1 MNGAFVGSMV
11 DAGRGHDAHQR
22 VVHRPLQRAAVAD
35 HFGGEVQDVR
45 RKFFALARDSVATLA
60 QHVEEQDG
68 SLPGIQPVF
77 LDGTKISPTLHG
89 SASLLG
95 SIRIQQVVARG
106 RDTSGSPA
114 GAMSKGHIGR
124 RR

>member
-1 MNGAFVGSMV
+1 MIGALVGSMLR
-11 DAGRGHDAHQR
+11 AGRGNDAHQR
-22 VVHRPLQRAAVAD
+22 VVHRPLQGAAVA
-35 HFGGEVQDVR
+35 HQFGLEVQDVR
-45 RKFFALARDSVATLA
+45 DFLRALLLIDVAALAQD
-60 QHVEEQDG
+60 VEEQDG
-68 SLPGIQPVF
+68 ALPGIQPVF

-114 GAMSKGHIGR
+114 GAMSKGHISR